1 MNEEKVNVGNPGHID
16 HDTRIDLSKAD
27 RGELTKEQLE
37 AEMTPEALELVNQM
51 ELRTIAEFAKN
62 SKAARHFKRKNRD
75 SWERM
80 NRPSRLAS
88 IERGTQKIL
97 NLMAG
102 VGFVTDDAIKKEIP
116 A

>member
-1 MNEEKVNVGNPGHID
+1 MNNSEVN
-16 HDTRIDLSKAD
+16 LSKVD

-37 AEMTPEALELVNQM
+37 AELTPEALEMVEQM
-51 ELRTIAEFAKN
+51 KLKTIAEFAKN
-62 SKAARHFKRKNRD
+62 SKAYKRFHRKDRTAWD
-75 SWERM
+75 RM

-102 VGFVTDDAIKKEIP
+102 DGFVTDDAIKKEIP

>member
-1 MNEEKVNVGNPGHID
+1 MTEKQVNID
-16 HDTRIDLSKAD
+16 SLD

-37 AEMTPEALELVNQM
+37 AEMTPEALEMVEQM
-51 ELRTIAEFAKN
+51 EERTIAEFTKN
-62 SKAARHFKRKNRD
+62 SKAYKRFHRKDRTAWD
-75 SWERM
+75 RM

-88 IERGTQKIL
+88 VARGSEKIL

-102 VGFVTDDAIKKEIP
+102 VGFVTDDQVKQEIP